1 MQTDILLA
9 LYLSPMILTNVN
21 IFSGKRQKGFFGMM
35 KIFSK
40 QTMIEQM
47 CISVHKTS

>member
-21 IFSGKRQKGFFGMM
+21 IFSGKRQKGFFWNDENL
-35 KIFSK
+35 F
-40 QTMIEQM
+40 
-47 CISVHKTS
+47 